1 MRKLFKGGNYSRVE
15 IIRGNTV
22 NIENPYFEEVH
33 FIENLKRP
41 ACASKRDG
49 LVLGTIRYLE
59 FDPTQDTNSGHFG
72 CKCLVIT
79 TVLT

>member
-1 MRKLFKGGNYSRVE
+1 MQKLFKGGNYSRAE
-15 IIRGNTV
+15 IIQGNMV
-22 NIENPYFEEVH
+22 NIKNPYFEE
-33 FIENLKRP
+33 ENLKRP

-49 LVLGTIRYLE
+49 LVLATIQYLE
-59 FDPTQDTNSGHFG
+59 FHPTQDTNSGHFG